1 MSYFIPQC
9 PILIRNF
16 GTENQEITRCRQQV
30 FVTLFDELDLRA
42 EMSDFGSV
50 KISGKLG
57 YETVVFYWTRWCPT
71 SSYPPSCRILFEFVV
86 FYSIFQVFRLLE
98 KMASRKGHTMTCA
111 ARKHVSY
118 EQLISPD
125 RRKKWRLSPSHRIQK
140 WRRFLFIMNK
150 I

>member
-16 GTENQEITRCRQQV
+16 GTENQEITRGRQQV

-57 YETVVFYWTRWCPT
+57 YGTVVFYWTR
-71 SSYPPSCRILFEFVV
+71 
-86 FYSIFQVFRLLE
+86 
-98 KMASRKGHTMTCA
+98 
-111 ARKHVSY
+111 
-118 EQLISPD
+118 
-125 RRKKWRLSPSHRIQK
+125 
-140 WRRFLFIMNK
+140 
-150 I
+150 